1 MAATT
6 AYEQYMLEMVNRA
19 RLDPQGE
26 ADRIGIDLNK
36 DLTPGTLT
44 GEARQ
49 PLVGNNYLVD
59 SSQAHSQWMLD
70 NDVFSHTGVGG
81 SDAGTRMTAAG
92 YVFAGVWTWGENIA
106 WQGTTGT
113 VNVTLFVELE
123 HDGLFTSSGH
133 RLNIL
138 QDSFREVGMGIK
150 EGSFTVSD
158 GTTYN
163 SVMTTQNFAKTG
175 SNYFFTGAVYSDNDS
190 NEFYS
195 VGEAN
200 AGVTVTVK
208 QGATTIVTTASEAAG
223 GWRGA
228 VAGGDYDVTFSGG
241 FLAAAV
247 TVSATLAGANI
258 KFDLVGT
265 NRIESS
271 ASATL
276 GQNAVTLKL
285 LGVADLNGTGNS
297 LNNILIG
304 SKGDNALNGGAGD
317 DFIYGNGGMDILRG
331 DADDDAIDG
340 GSDSD
345 LAGFDGLA
353 RTYGIGWDGTSWSG
367 SVATAGS
374 DGTDTL
380 TSIEMLSF
388 MDGYYLSGNA
398 AVTARMYDSAFNRD
412 ADEGGLMN
420 WTASLDGGL
429 SVVNMANGFMGSA
442 EFTQTYGGLNNTQ
455 FVTLL
460 YNNVLDRGP
469 DQGGLAHWVGQL
481 DTSAATRAD
490 ILYGFSESPEHIGM
504 MASSLVGSSIWL
516 GDTEAEA
523 IARLYYAT
531 LDRGPDAGGLYNWI
545 SAFDNGTAFNTIAS
559 GFINSQEFQN
569 VYGALNNG
577 QFVTLLYNNV
587 LDRAP
592 DSGGYNHWTGGLG
605 NGTYTREDVVIGFS
619 NSQEFQISTA
629 PLMDDGIMLV

>member
-1 MAATT
+1 MAVMS

-36 DLTPGTLT
+36 NLTPGTLT

-49 PLVGNNYLVD
+49 PLVGNSYLVD

-81 SDAGTRMTAAG
+81 SDPGTRMTAAG
-92 YVFAGVWTWGENIA
+92 YVFTGGWTSGENIA

-123 HDGLFTSSGH
+123 HDGLFDSSGH

-138 QDSFREVGMGIK
+138 QDNFREVGMGIK
-150 EGSFTVSD
+150 EGSFTDSN

-163 SVMTTQNFAKTG
+163 SVMTTQNFATTG
-175 SNYFFTGAVYSDNDS
+175 SDYFFTGAVYSDNDS

-200 AGVTVTVK
+200 AGVTVTVE
-208 QGATTIVTTASEAAG
+208 QGASTIVTTASEAAG

-228 VAGGDYDVTFSGG
+228 VVGGDYDVTFSGG

-304 SKGDNALNGGAGD
+304 SEGDNVLNGGAGD
-317 DFIYGNGGMDILRG
+317 DDLQGG
-331 DADDDAIDG
+331 
-340 GSDSD
+340 
-345 LAGFDGLA
+345 
-353 RTYGIGWDGTSWSG
+353 
-367 SVATAGS
+367 
-374 DGTDTL
+374 DGTDTATYANAASGVTVYL
-380 TSIEMLSF
+380 QYTGRDVGGGQGVDTLVSIENL
-388 MDGYYLSGNA
+388 
-398 AVTARMYDSAFNRD
+398 T
-412 ADEGGLMN
+412 
-420 WTASLDGGL
+420 
-429 SVVNMANGFMGSA
+429 GSA
-442 EFTQTYGGLNNTQ
+442 YDDRLIGDANDNVLTGGDGKDVMKGKGGTDIFYGGDGDDKIIGDAGNDTM
-455 FVTLL
+455 
-460 YNNVLDRGP
+460 Y
-469 DQGGLAHWVGQL
+469 GGKGNDILSALAGL
-481 DTSAATRAD
+481 DTLNGGED
-490 ILYGFSESPEHIGM
+490 DDFLYGGK
-504 MASSLVGSSIWL
+504 
-516 GDTEAEA
+516 D
-523 IARLYYAT
+523 
-531 LDRGPDAGGLYNWI
+531 
-545 SAFDNGTAFNTIAS
+545 
-559 GFINSQEFQN
+559 
-569 VYGALNNG
+569 
-577 QFVTLLYNNV
+577 
-587 LDRAP
+587 
-592 DSGGYNHWTGGLG
+592 
-605 NGTYTREDVVIGFS
+605 
-619 NSQEFQISTA
+619 
-629 PLMDDGIMLV
+629 